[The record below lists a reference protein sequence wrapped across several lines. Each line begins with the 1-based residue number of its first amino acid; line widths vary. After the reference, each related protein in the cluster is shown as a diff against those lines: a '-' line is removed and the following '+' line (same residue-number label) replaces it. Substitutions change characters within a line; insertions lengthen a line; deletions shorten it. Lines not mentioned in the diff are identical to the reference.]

1 MPLLLF
7 SCGVLSS
14 AFWPLLPEMP
24 LLVAL
29 LVTAL
34 PLTIHPR
41 FRPILFVLLG
51 IAWASIWGHWSLHHR
66 LSTELDKTDYLV
78 TGTVQDMP
86 RLDPL
91 RSSFYLDV
99 HRLQALQQGVSAP
112 KLKRLRLSWYQSP
125 SLEPGQLWHLRV
137 RLRAPRGLSNP
148 GGFDY
153 TAWLLSEGVS
163 ATGYV
168 RAAPTNS
175 LLDSNTGMSIAGL
188 RFHLQQSI
196 GKLALSEGG
205 KGFIAA
211 LTIGD
216 KQFIPAAMWR
226 TLEVTGTLHL
236 MVVSGLHIGILAGCG
251 WLLGIGVGRLL
262 AAAGATLPAT
272 QIGAGLSLVVALGYS
287 LLAGFSLPTQRAV
300 IMLAV
305 FLIGPLLRRK
315 IAPGTGL
322 LWALAIVSTLDPL
335 AALSPGFWLSF
346 TAVAG
351 LVAYFKPRPRLTWLR
366 RMLLAQGVVFFSLA
380 GWLLLYQG
388 EINFMTPL
396 INLLAIPWISIAVVP
411 LCLLG
416 GILLPFHEAAAHSCW
431 MLAGYQLEWFAQ
443 GLEWVARV
451 ANASRFSVPS
461 DDGGMGVAAFVFAG
475 VVLLLPRGLGWQA
488 PGWVLLAALFWLM
501 PQMRPALAVTVLDVG
516 QGLAVVVQT
525 PEQVLVYDTGPKFSE
540 RFDAGSGIV
549 APFLRHSGVA
559 SIDLLVISHNDS
571 DHAGGA
577 AGLFRYY
584 RPLQTIAPGGSPEL
598 FATQPCA
605 AGQHWAWRDLKIDI
619 LHPGLVPEKND
630 NNQSCVLLLRYRTV
644 SVLLTGDV
652 EVAVESAL
660 LQKQAWPRD
669 VTLLI
674 APHHG
679 SKTSSSVGFV
689 QAVHPRHVVFSAG
702 YRHHFGHPHGSVV
715 ARYQQSGAELWSTAE
730 SGALRF
736 VWDEALALTIW
747 AQREVVQRYWH

>member
-34 PLTIHPR
+34 PLSMHPR
-41 FRPILFVLLG
+41 FQLILFVLLG
-51 IAWASIWGHWSLHHR
+51 IVWAGIWGHWSLYHR

-91 RSSFYLDV
+91 RSSFYLDIHTV
-99 HRLQALQQGVSAP
+99 QALQQGLSAP
-112 KLKRLRLSWYQSP
+112 KLKRVRLSWYQSP

-168 RAAPTNS
+168 RAAPTNR
-175 LLDSNTGMSIAGL
+175 LLDGDTGMSIAGL
-188 RFHLQQSI
+188 RFRLQQSI
-196 GKLALSEGG
+196 GKLTLSEGG

-216 KQFIPAAMWR
+216 KQFIPAEMWR

-236 MVVSGLHIGILAGCG
+236 MVVSGLHIGILAWCG
-251 WLLGIGVGRLL
+251 WLLGMVAGRLL

-272 QIGAGLSLVVALGYS
+272 QIGAGLSLMAALGYS

-315 IAPGTGL
+315 IASATGL
-322 LWALAIVSTLDPL
+322 LWSLAIVSALDPL

-351 LVAYFKPRPRLTWLR
+351 LVAYFKPRPRLSWLH

-416 GILLPFHEAAAHSCW
+416 GMLLPFHEVAAQTCW

-443 GLEWVARV
+443 GLEWIARV
-451 ANASRFSVPS
+451 ASASRFSTPS
-461 DDGGMGVAAFVFAG
+461 GERGVSVVAFVFAG
-475 VVLLLPRGLGWQA
+475 VVLLLPRGLGWQV
-488 PGWVLLAALFWLM
+488 PGWVLLAALYWLM

-516 QGLAVVVQT
+516 QGLAVVVET
-525 PEQVLVYDTGPKFSE
+525 PEQVLVYDTGPKFSG
-540 RFDAGSGIV
+540 RFDAGSGII

-577 AGLFRYY
+577 VGLFRNY
-584 RPLQTIAPGGSPEL
+584 RPREIIAPDEVPASL
-598 FATQPCA
+598 ATQACV
-605 AGQHWAWRDLKIDI
+605 AGQRWVWRDLTIDV
-619 LHPGLVPEKND
+619 LHPGLAREKND
-630 NNQSCVLLLRYRTV
+630 NNQSCILLIRYRTV
-644 SVLLTGDV
+644 SVLLTGDM

-679 SKTSSSVGFV
+679 SKTSSSAGFV
-689 QAVHPRHVVFSAG
+689 QVVHPRHVVFSAG

-715 ARYQQSGAELWSTAE
+715 ARYRQSGADLWSTAE

-736 VWDEALALTIW
+736 VWDTDLALTIR